1 MSDQVVVFTIITK
14 IINLELKLRFHAVS
28 LFVLLGVGIVS
39 PVHAQEP
46 SKPIFNDTVN
56 QLLLLTLQ
64 QPADAIDQ
72 AQEQLKSTEKNQ
84 DKSELHF
91 VLARAY
97 SELLLPLRA
106 QEEARKAQ
114 SFIEDKT
121 SEEFKRYISLSIAEA
136 SAIAG
141 HAEDIEGSVKS
152 ELAWARKQNNFN
164 IQAYALRV
172 AGLVQLTLN
181 SADKA
186 LSRFQ
191 EGYALTQHRTLRLK
205 PADFAY
211 WIAMVYEN
219 QGQPELAIPYF
230 KEAQDYY
237 QKQALSIGKVR
248 TEIGLGK
255 ALIATGQTNEG
266 LLVLRDAAE
275 LALEVGD
282 LQGVANS
289 YRHIAEQLILRK
301 EAEQAEPFLQDALI
315 IFNDGHNPFMQI
327 SVLLALAEVYL
338 QKDAHEEAKE
348 YLQQALALAEGESF
362 LAQRIDINRK
372 MAQVLAAQA
381 DYSAA
386 YDLMVNNATA
396 QGKLFKE
403 RNSKRLLRLKT
414 EFEVEQQ
421 QIQNALLTEQNLR
434 QKAEIRTRLETQ
446 KYGFM
451 LIFLLI
457 VISLLLLWL
466 YIKGKRHRQHLEAL
480 ANEDVLTTLL
490 TRRKALDLVDQQLKL
505 AQRHGETISLALLD
519 LDHFKRVNDE
529 FGHQTGD
536 NVLRSFGILAASTFR
551 STDILGRYGGEE
563 FLFAFPHTS
572 IDQVE
577 EMLQKFSETVKSI
590 PEKIDCPNA
599 HTSVSIGLIEA
610 RDKLSTS
617 ELIALADQALYQ
629 AKETG
634 RDRIVRYKTQ
644 LPSGE

>member
-1 MSDQVVVFTIITK
+1 MLI
-14 IINLELKLRFHAVS
+14 
-28 LFVLLGVGIVS
+28 GISSSADAKVTGQS
-39 PVHAQEP
+39 
-46 SKPIFNDTVN
+46 IFGEEVN
-56 QLLLLTLQ
+56 QLLLLTLHH
-64 QPADAIDQ
+64 PADAIEQ
-72 AQEQLKSTEKNQ
+72 AQDKLKSAQTDQ
-84 DKSELHF
+84 QKSQLHF

-97 SELLLPLRA
+97 SELLLPFKAR
-106 QEEARKAQ
+106 EEAQKAQ
-114 SFIEDKT
+114 SLINDST
-121 SEEFKRYISLSIAEA
+121 GNEFKSYISLSIAEA
-136 SAIAG
+136 SAISGLAD
-141 HAEDIEGSVKS
+141 DIEASVKS
-152 ELAWARKQNNFN
+152 ELAKARKQNNLN

-181 SADKA
+181 SPDKA

-191 EGYALTQHRTLRLK
+191 EGYALTQKYPIRLK

-219 QGQPELAIPYF
+219 QGEPQLAIPYF
-230 KEAQDYY
+230 TEAQKYY
-237 QKQALSIGKVR
+237 QQQSLSIGKVR

-275 LALEVGD
+275 LALEVQD

-289 YRHIAEQLILRK
+289 YRHIAEQLILRN

-315 IFNDGHNPFMQI
+315 IFNDGRNPFMQI
-327 SVLLALAEVYL
+327 SVLLALAEVHL
-338 QKDAHEEAKE
+338 QKDAYATSKD
-348 YLQQALALAEGESF
+348 YLKRALALAEGDSF

-372 MAQVLAAQA
+372 MAQVLADQA
-381 DYSAA
+381 DFSAA

-434 QKAEIRTRLETQ
+434 QRAEIRTRQETQ

-457 VISLLLLWL
+457 VITLLMLWL

-519 LDHFKRVNDE
+519 LDHFKRVNDK

-536 NVLRSFGILAASTFR
+536 NVLRSFGILAANTFR

-572 IDQVE
+572 VEQVE
-577 EMLQKFSETVKSI
+577 EMLQKFAETVKTI
-590 PEKIDCPNA
+590 PENIHCPEMQ
-599 HTSVSIGLIEA
+599 TSVSIGLIEA

-629 AKETG
+629 AKEAG
-634 RDRIVRYKTQ
+634 RDRIVRYQ
-644 LPSGE
+644 SLSEEPRS